1 MDLEVLSP
9 TSSPSRS
16 RALVKCCNCGC
27 SCSLVSSYSPGSWFR
42 SVKRKYNEF
51 EEGNRF
57 YIPGFDLFSNP
68 RVQIE
73 NECTALRETVSSQ
86 QQAIQDLYA
95 ELEEERNASST
106 AANEAMSMILRLQ
119 REKAEI
125 QMDARQFKRF
135 AEEKMAHDQQELLA
149 FEDILYKREQ
159 TIQSLSCEVQ
169 AYKYRMMSYGLTEAE
184 AEGEKGE
191 KSGFSRNPSMAENL
205 DAAQF
210 EFPAY
215 NYPPLK
221 CNLNENPSAL
231 EGDDDVVDVE
241 KYAFGET
248 PHARDHLKNLEY
260 RINQM
265 EQSPSSSQLDGESS
279 GSKNIPEKVIVGHSP
294 RQPRDRMVSA
304 NGSSSFM
311 GMSRETGPDLV
322 TESPSFRF
330 NNSFK
335 KMDYVSQSEDY
346 SNLRKVD
353 NASDFAD
360 DMSDRVYTI
369 DSVHNGVPYNCVAD
383 PKAGAV
389 ICEDYISTP
398 REGLNRPDVSD
409 PDVKKL
415 YMRLQALEAD
425 RESMRHAIISMRTD
439 KAQMVLLKE
448 IAQHLCKEMSP
459 ERRMPVKKPSL
470 LGTFS
475 FLSIF
480 KIYVWAFSKQ
490 CWSATASGQRASHKA
505 VEMSYKYTSVKPP
518 VKLPYPLDADVH
530 ICEPIVD
537 FGHVAIIFRILF
549 LDSLLAA
556 ADLGVLCSV
565 ISFGFLQIEYILLV
579 DQGKMD
585 MVWEC

>member
-9 TSSPSRS
+9 SSSPSRS

-27 SCSLVSSYSPGSWFR
+27 SFSLVASSSTSSWFR
-42 SVKRKYNEF
+42 SVKRKYDEF
-51 EEGNRF
+51 EERNRF

-68 RVQIE
+68 RVEIE
-73 NECTALRETVSSQ
+73 NECATLRETVSSQ

-106 AANEAMSMILRLQ
+106 AAKEAMSMILRLQ

-125 QMDARQFKRF
+125 QMEARQFKLF

-149 FEDILYKREQ
+149 FEDILYKKEQ
-159 TIQSLSCEVQ
+159 ATQALTCEVQ
-169 AYKYRMMSYGLTEAE
+169 AYKHRMLSYGLTEEE

-191 KSGFSRNPSMAENL
+191 RSEFSRNPSMAENL

-215 NYPPLK
+215 DYPPLK

-231 EGDDDVVDVE
+231 EGDDDVVDIE

-248 PHARDHLKNLEY
+248 PHAQDHLKNLEY

-265 EQSPSSSQLDGESS
+265 EQSPSSSHLDRESS

-294 RQPRDRMVSA
+294 RRPRDRMFSA
-304 NGSSSFM
+304 DGSSSFM
-311 GMSRETGPDLV
+311 GVSRETVPDLV
-322 TESPSFRF
+322 TESPNFKF
-330 NNSFK
+330 NNSVK
-335 KMDYVSQSEDY
+335 KMDYVSQSEDCL
-346 SNLRKVD
+346 NLRKVD
-353 NASDFAD
+353 NASDFGD

-369 DSVHNGVPYNCVAD
+369 DSVHSRVPYNGVVE
-383 PKAGAV
+383 PKAGSG
-389 ICEDYISTP
+389 ICEDYVSAP
-398 REGLNRPDVSD
+398 RDALNRPDVSD
-409 PDVKKL
+409 PDIKKL

-425 RESMRHAIISMRTD
+425 RESMRQAIISMRTD

-475 FLSIF
+475 FMSIF
-480 KIYVWAFSKQ
+480 KVYVWTFSEQ
-490 CWSATASGQRASHKA
+490 CWSATASGQRASDKA
-505 VEMSYKYTSVKPP
+505 VEMS
-518 VKLPYPLDADVH
+518 
-530 ICEPIVD
+530 
-537 FGHVAIIFRILF
+537 
-549 LDSLLAA
+549 
-556 ADLGVLCSV
+556 
-565 ISFGFLQIEYILLV
+565 
-579 DQGKMD
+579 
-585 MVWEC
+585 